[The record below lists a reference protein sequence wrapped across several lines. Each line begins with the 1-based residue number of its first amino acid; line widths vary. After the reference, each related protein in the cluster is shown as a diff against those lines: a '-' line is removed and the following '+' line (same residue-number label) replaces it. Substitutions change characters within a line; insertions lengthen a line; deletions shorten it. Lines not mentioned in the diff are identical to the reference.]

1 VTAAAEQQPPVA
13 AEPPQTAG
21 DGPPV
26 GPAALS
32 EGDVSGPV
40 QPVPLWNIANILT
53 ITRLALVPVF
63 LVLLLHAGGRETL
76 WRLGAAAVFM
86 IASFTDRLD
95 GQLARDRGLI
105 TDFGK
110 IADPI
115 ADKALMGSALVA
127 LSALGQLWWW
137 VTIVILVRELGIT
150 LLRFWVIKYGVIA
163 ASRGGK
169 LKTLLQA
176 LAIWIYL
183 LPLAATPG
191 LAWLTWVSAVIM
203 AAALG
208 VTVVTGAD
216 YVVEAIRLR
225 RSAAARPAAGHT
237 ATDHGATDH
246 TAADHTATDQVA
258 P

>member
-1 VTAAAEQQPPVA
+1 MTAAAEQPPPVA
-13 AEPPQTAG
+13 AELPPTTG
-21 DGPPV
+21 DGPPI
-26 GPAALS
+26 GPADVA
-32 EGDVSGPV
+32 EAGDPAPA

-53 ITRLALVPVF
+53 IARLALVPFF
-63 LVLLLHAGGRETL
+63 LLLLLHAGGRETP
-76 WRLGAAAVFM
+76 WRLGAAVVFM

-115 ADKALMGSALVA
+115 ADKALMGSALIA
-127 LSALGQLWWW
+127 LSAQDRLWWW

-150 LLRFWVIKYGVIA
+150 LLRFWVIRYGVIA
-163 ASRGGK
+163 ASRGGT

-191 LAWLTWVSAVIM
+191 LAWLTWVSDVIM

-216 YVVEAIRLR
+216 YIVQAIRLR
-225 RSAAARPAAGHT
+225 RSAPARP
-237 ATDHGATDH
+237 
-246 TAADHTATDQVA
+246 AADHTADHNTAAEDTAADQVA